1 MADILLTHAY
11 HLPYDQK
18 QVRKMQPYRPLG
30 TLYAAAALR
39 AAGFSVALF
48 DTMLRDPG
56 KEFEAFFR
64 EHSPRVLVIYED
76 DFNFLTKMCL
86 TRMRDVA
93 WHLAGFA
100 KEKGIPVIVHGSD
113 ATDNPELF
121 LSRGINYVLR
131 GEAEQTVVELCRRL
145 VKNERPRNLDGLVYR
160 NHTGKAEHSGWSLA
174 KNPDWIDLPQP
185 PNDLTDFS
193 RYREAWR
200 KAHGYFSVNMVS
212 SRGCPYRCNW
222 CAKPISGNKFHL
234 RGAAAVAEEMRQL
247 KTEAGAEHIWFSD
260 DVFALNHHWIQEFAK
275 EVVRRDAALPF
286 KIQSRADLLTE
297 ETVAALRAAGCAE
310 VWMGVESGSQK
321 ILNAMDKGLRIS
333 AVHTARQRLRRAG
346 IRACYFLQLG
356 YPGERWQELQETIT
370 FVRNTRPDDIGVS
383 FSYPL
388 PGTVFYERVQ
398 EQLGS
403 KRNWADSDDLCIMF
417 QAEYTSEFYRAVRDA
432 LHAESDTW
440 SATSDYSEE
449 ALDRV
454 QAMWRKVYA
463 LEPASRNPDA
473 LDPPAKATSIR
484 SHVTRLIPVQQLS
497 GTTGA

>member
-1 MADILLTHAY
+1 
-11 HLPYDQK
+11 
-18 QVRKMQPYRPLG
+18 
-30 TLYAAAALR
+30 
-39 AAGFSVALF
+39 
-48 DTMLRDPG
+48 
-56 KEFEAFFR
+56 
-64 EHSPRVLVIYED
+64 
-76 DFNFLTKMCL
+76 
-86 TRMRDVA
+86 
-93 WHLAGFA
+93 
-100 KEKGIPVIVHGSD
+100 
-113 ATDNPELF
+113 
-121 LSRGINYVLR
+121 
-131 GEAEQTVVELCRRL
+131 
-145 VKNERPRNLDGLVYR
+145 
-160 NHTGKAEHSGWSLA
+160 
-174 KNPDWIDLPQP
+174 
-185 PNDLTDFS
+185 
-193 RYREAWR
+193 
-200 KAHGYFSVNMVS
+200 
-212 SRGCPYRCNW
+212 
-222 CAKPISGNKFHL
+222 
-234 RGAAAVAEEMRQL
+234 
-247 KTEAGAEHIWFSD
+247 
-260 DVFALNHHWIQEFAK
+260 
-275 EVVRRDAALPF
+275 
-286 KIQSRADLLTE
+286 
-297 ETVAALRAAGCAE
+297 
-310 VWMGVESGSQK
+310 
-321 ILNAMDKGLRIS
+321 MDKGLRIS

-388 PGTVFYERVQ
+388 PGTVFYERVR

-473 LDPPAKATSIR
+473 LDLPAKATSIR